1 MFFLIVIAFVLFINL
16 AWLLISDAWIRKALA
31 GHLRAQ
37 RISRWALVLLIA
49 SVFMP
54 IAGMATGL
62 GNPLENGPWIWAAFF
77 YLWLSII
84 FFWMLGMALLGLPVW
99 GVIKL
104 KKQLQKR
111 KLSQAEG
118 QEVVFNAETKAETKA
133 ETESKVAAKAEA
145 TKNDGVIGEN
155 VDLQLTRRQLIR
167 LGLVSVPP
175 LLAGGGAVASWVGAE
190 NLKVYA
196 MDLPVKD
203 LPADLQGFT
212 ITHLSDIHYGL
223 LTGRERVERI
233 VTAANKL
240 KSDLMVITG
249 DLIDRE
255 LKYAGEMVATL
266 SELEAPLGVHVCIG
280 NHDKM
285 EDVNQWVSFIRKTG
299 MNLLLNAANN
309 VDTGGTPLKLLGIDY
324 SRADYTNGRFIKS
337 ADDSVKTPENAL
349 KILLAH
355 HPHAFD
361 FAHEAKIPVTLAG
374 HTHGGQVVLKAGSD
388 WEIFNPGKYLFRYV
402 DGIYRSTQGNTMFVH
417 KGSGDW
423 FPLRMGAPA
432 EIVQLRLVQA
442 S

>member
-111 KLSQAEG
+111 KLSRTEG
-118 QEVVFNAETKAETKA
+118 QEVVFNAETKA

-324 SRADYTNGRFIKS
+324 SRVDYTNGRFIKS